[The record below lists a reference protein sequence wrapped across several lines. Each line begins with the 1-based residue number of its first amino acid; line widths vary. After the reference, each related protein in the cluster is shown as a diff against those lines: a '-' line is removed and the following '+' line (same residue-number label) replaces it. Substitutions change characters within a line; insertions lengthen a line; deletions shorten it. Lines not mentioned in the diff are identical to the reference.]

1 MSMQLLQENVETNH
15 LFGMLNRVLVESNET
30 LCGFIAVKIALD
42 ENGLNR
48 LKQRLALPAPDN
60 EAQFLYEA
68 EGGMLAILLPDQKLS
83 YTHYVSL
90 SVKQFV
96 QNEQAA
102 GSPIVIASFPEC
114 GVPREADIRTIYAMT
129 ADEADY
135 EDTILIYNQPENMRK
150 HSTILIVDED
160 ETVGELLDTRLRMK
174 GYEVFMANNG
184 LDGLRLY
191 NALTPDMVITELSL
205 PALDG
210 YDLIRSIRKRKIAK
224 EECSILVLSENR
236 VERDISACFELGVSD
251 YIRKPYSPVELEAR
265 VRRLL
270 G

>member
-1 MSMQLLQENVETNH
+1 MQLLQENVETGH
-15 LFGMLNRVLVESNET
+15 LFAMLNRVLVESKET
-30 LCGFIAVKIALD
+30 ACGFIAAKIALD

-48 LKQRLALPAPDN
+48 LRQRLAFHAPDN
-60 EAQFLYEA
+60 EAQYLYEA
-68 EGGMLAILLPDQKLS
+68 GGGMLAILLPDTKLS
-83 YTHYVSL
+83 HTHYVSL
-90 SVKQFV
+90 SVKQFMLD
-96 QNEQAA
+96 EQLA
-102 GSPIVIASFPEC
+102 GSPIVITSFPEC
-114 GVPREADIRTIYAMT
+114 GVPKEADIRTIYAMT

-135 EDTILIYNQPENMRK
+135 EDTILIYNQPANKRK
-150 HSTILIVDED
+150 HLTILIVDED

-184 LDGLRLY
+184 ADGLRMF
-191 NALTPDMVITELSL
+191 NALTPNLVITELSL

-210 YDLIRSIRKRKIAK
+210 YDLIRSIRNRKQTK
-224 EECSILVLSENR
+224 EECSIMVLSENR
-236 VERDISACFELGVSD
+236 VERDISACFELGAAD